1 MTSDPSRAIED
12 YLSLALGWLDLHI
25 HREILRLR
33 AGYQLSL
40 DEFRG
45 LYISDE
51 QVDDLIRSAASGNDR
66 IPDLDDIEGR
76 ISEYQATMSAHAPKK
91 WTSLLRRFELD
102 ALDAMTLVAAIA
114 PEIDLKYETLYGY
127 LNNDVTRRH
136 LTTDLVVR
144 LFRGKGYQVARFR
157 QTLSSDA
164 RLINSGL
171 VKPVSTDN
179 KSQSLLAS
187 GFAVNAA
194 VIDYLFGLEL
204 FVRKA
209 ERAGRD
215 RSRIADA
222 ESNLSPRLKRIGDLL
237 ADKEQAPVLIFSGAT
252 GTGRAAAA
260 EYLAR
265 CADRPL
271 LRVGAG
277 ELDKSADEADSWRS
291 LMCRARLA
299 DALVEIEFPIEE
311 EGGQA
316 RASLRVNRIREI
328 HNDRL
333 PLVLR
338 VGEGFRW
345 QPFASGTGALLVTF
359 DRPDAARRQAL
370 WEQGIA
376 RQSLEADSSTLVQLA
391 ERFNLSVD
399 QISDAVTGLFHR
411 RRLEGNG
418 SPCIP
423 GAWLFAAAR
432 QQSHGEISNL
442 AQRVTLKSG
451 WDDLVLPSAT
461 LRRVREVAN
470 AIACRQ
476 RVYNDWG
483 MGSRVNNPNGL
494 TVMFAGTSGTGKTL
508 TASVIAG
515 EMGLDLYRVDLAGV
529 VSKYI
534 GETEKNL
541 DRIFAA
547 ASNANA
553 ILFFDEA
560 EALFGKRSETKD
572 AHDRYAN
579 IEVAYLL
586 QKMEEHDGVVVL
598 ATNLAKN
605 LDQAFLRR
613 LNFVVEFPRPDAR
626 LRELIWRHIFPSQ
639 TPLAEDMDFA
649 FFAHEF
655 NNTGGE
661 IRTVALDAAF
671 FAAQRGDQVT
681 MGDVVNALARQMVK
695 QGRAPAASEFKQYH
709 EMIAREV
716 H

>member
-1 MTSDPSRAIED
+1 
-12 YLSLALGWLDLHI
+12 
-25 HREILRLR
+25 
-33 AGYQLSL
+33 
-40 DEFRG
+40 
-45 LYISDE
+45 
-51 QVDDLIRSAASGNDR
+51 
-66 IPDLDDIEGR
+66 
-76 ISEYQATMSAHAPKK
+76 
-91 WTSLLRRFELD
+91 
-102 ALDAMTLVAAIA
+102 
-114 PEIDLKYETLYGY
+114 
-127 LNNDVTRRH
+127 
-136 LTTDLVVR
+136 
-144 LFRGKGYQVARFR
+144 
-157 QTLSSDA
+157 
-164 RLINSGL
+164 
-171 VKPVSTDN
+171 
-179 KSQSLLAS
+179 
-187 GFAVNAA
+187 
-194 VIDYLFGLEL
+194 
-204 FVRKA
+204 
-209 ERAGRD
+209 
-215 RSRIADA
+215 
-222 ESNLSPRLKRIGDLL
+222 
-237 ADKEQAPVLIFSGAT
+237 
-252 GTGRAAAA
+252 
-260 EYLAR
+260 
-265 CADRPL
+265 
-271 LRVGAG
+271 
-277 ELDKSADEADSWRS
+277 
-291 LMCRARLA
+291 MCRARLA
-299 DALVEIEFPIEE
+299 DALVEVVLPAEE
-311 EGGQA
+311 ESKPS
-316 RASLRVNRIREI
+316 ASQRVKRIREM
-328 HNDRL
+328 HDYGA
-333 PLVLR
+333 PLILV
-338 VGEGFRW
+338 VGESFRW
-345 QPFASGTGALLVTF
+345 QPYAAGTGALLVDF
-359 DRPDAARRQAL
+359 EHPDASHRQVL
-370 WEQGIA
+370 WEKSIK
-376 RQSLEADSSTLVQLA
+376 SYDLEADSETLIQLA

-399 QISDAVTGLFHR
+399 QIGDAATGLFHR

-418 SPCIP
+418 SPHIP
-423 GAWLFAAAR
+423 DAWLFAAAR

-476 RVYNDWG
+476 RVYKDWG

-494 TVMFAGTSGTGKTL
+494 TAMFAGASGTGKTL

-626 LRELIWRHIFPSQ
+626 LRELIWRHIFPDQ
-639 TPLAEDMDFA
+639 MPLADDMDFG

-655 NNTGGE
+655 ENTGGE

-671 FAAQRGDQVT
+671 FAAQRGDQVN
-681 MGDVVNALARQMVK
+681 MEDVVNALARQMVK

-709 EMIAREV
+709 AMINREV